1 MSRLQLPPGAF
12 AAAAQQLNTPPQQ
25 VIQRLALDDVHLV
38 SLMASQMHALEPQEA
53 VDRSMEIVSIA
64 VALIK
69 VGELNRLVASAVA
82 QAQAAA
88 QATEK
93 ASQQGA

>member
-25 VIQRLALDDVHLV
+25 VIQRLALDDAHLV

-53 VDRSMEIVSIA
+53 VERSMEIISIA

-69 VGELNRLVASAVA
+69 VGELGRLVSSAVA
-82 QAQAAA
+82 QAEAAA
-88 QATEK
+88 K